1 MREVGLIDAWQRKI
15 QGWIQCDAGMKE
27 KPAKYSALTL
37 ENLAGPWIVL
47 LVGFILLL
55 LITFAIFFKIKFG
68 SMVID
73 DRPKADSLQ

>member
-15 QGWIQCDAGMKE
+15 QGWIQCGAGMKE
-27 KPAKYSALTL
+27 KRAKFSALTL

-55 LITFAIFFKIKFG
+55 IITFAIFFKIKFG
-68 SMVID
+68 ALVID